1 MALFSV
7 LLSIVSISCSSG
19 SDAKDEDQLDAF
31 ARAELEIVYAAY
43 EQGRLGT
50 TDEVKADM
58 EPFFNK
64 PGRSSEPKPFEGSRL
79 IPFKEMNERQQVFF
93 SMWYQ
98 HSENVSETV
107 GPEILAAKEKLLRE
121 QDRKS
126 SK

>member
-1 MALFSV
+1 
-7 LLSIVSISCSSG
+7 
-19 SDAKDEDQLDAF
+19 
-31 ARAELEIVYAAY
+31 
-43 EQGRLGT
+43 
-50 TDEVKADM
+50 
-58 EPFFNK
+58 
-64 PGRSSEPKPFEGSRL
+64 
-79 IPFKEMNERQQVFF
+79 VFF